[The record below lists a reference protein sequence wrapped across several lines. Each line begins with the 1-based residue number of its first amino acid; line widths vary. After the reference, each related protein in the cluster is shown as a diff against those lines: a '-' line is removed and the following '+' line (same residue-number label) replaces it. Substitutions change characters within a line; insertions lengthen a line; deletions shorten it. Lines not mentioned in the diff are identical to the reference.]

1 MQATDPLVAIL
12 EEYRIDDEPA
22 YVIAEVNGRLLVTPR
37 AYPEETPVAIVNN
50 SSGYTICYEQY
61 SAEYPTPELTATAVH
76 LTLLRSGSSLVDG
89 PYVYRCLQ
97 IPRIGAQ
104 PCTEQEK

>member
-1 MQATDPLVAIL
+1 MQATDPLAAIL

-37 AYPEETPVAIVNN
+37 AYPEQTPVTIVND
-50 SSGYTICYEQY
+50 SSGYTIYYEQHSVTY
-61 SAEYPTPELTATAVH
+61 STAELAATAVR
-76 LTLLRSGSSLVDG
+76 LTVLNLSASLIDG

-97 IPRIGAQ
+97 IPSIGVRS
-104 PCTEQEK
+104 CTEQEK